1 MPYEISTAVSASHA
15 ALSSASLSAS
25 AAPIFAAIVA
35 NPSRD
40 TFGFPFTASL
50 PGVVVHTTDVALT
63 GPTQGHLGAA
73 APGFLAT
80 SASYAPT
87 LDVSA
92 STSFF
97 Y

>member
-15 ALSSASLSAS
+15 AIASASLSAS

-35 NPSRD
+35 NPTRD

-50 PGVVVHTTDVALT
+50 PGVVVHTTDMALT
-63 GPTQGHLGAA
+63 GPTQGHLAA

-87 LDVSA
+87 LDVSV